1 MLLEINNPREAII
14 ESYTKPISY
23 KNYIL
28 FKGKVIVCFRQYWL
42 YLGMKHLL
50 LILFFV
56 PLISFGQEDIERY
69 KLYPTENMWIFLEL
83 DSATGLVWQVQ
94 YAVNDD
100 DKRFKTVLNDFVLN
114 NNEQVNGRWK
124 LYPTQNMY
132 QFLLVDVMFGSVIQ
146 IQWSTE
152 KNKRFVI
159 GLIE

>member
-1 MLLEINNPREAII
+1 MVSKIKYAGI
-14 ESYTKPISY
+14 
-23 KNYIL
+23 
-28 FKGKVIVCFRQYWL
+28 
-42 YLGMKHLL
+42 LL
-50 LILFFV
+50 LLFV
-56 PLISFGQEDIERY
+56 PLISFGQEDIERF

>member
-1 MLLEINNPREAII
+1 MLLEINPREAII
-14 ESYTKPISY
+14 ESYIKPVSY

-28 FKGKVIVCFRQYWL
+28 FRGKVIVCFRQYWL

>member
-1 MLLEINNPREAII
+1 M
-14 ESYTKPISY
+14 
-23 KNYIL
+23 
-28 FKGKVIVCFRQYWL
+28 L

-50 LILFFV
+50 LILLFV

-94 YAVNDD
+94 YAVNDN

>member
-1 MLLEINNPREAII
+1 MVSKIKYAGI
-14 ESYTKPISY
+14 
-23 KNYIL
+23 
-28 FKGKVIVCFRQYWL
+28 
-42 YLGMKHLL
+42 LL
-50 LILFFV
+50 LLFV

>member
-1 MLLEINNPREAII
+1 MFSA
-14 ESYTKPISY
+14 
-23 KNYIL
+23 
-28 FKGKVIVCFRQYWL
+28 VML

-83 DSATGLVWQVQ
+83 DSATGLLWQVQ

>member
-1 MLLEINNPREAII
+1 MVSKIKYAGI
-14 ESYTKPISY
+14 
-23 KNYIL
+23 
-28 FKGKVIVCFRQYWL
+28 
-42 YLGMKHLL
+42 LL
-50 LILFFV
+50 LLFV
-56 PLISFGQEDIERY
+56 PLISFGQEDIERF
-69 KLYPTENMWIFLEL
+69 KLYPTENMWTFLEL
-83 DSATGLVWQVQ
+83 DSATGLIWQVQ
-94 YAVNDD
+94 YTVNDK
-100 DKRFKTVLNDFVLN
+100 DKRFKTVLNDIVLN

>member
-1 MLLEINNPREAII
+1 
-14 ESYTKPISY
+14 
-23 KNYIL
+23 
-28 FKGKVIVCFRQYWL
+28 
-42 YLGMKHLL
+42 MKHLL
-50 LILFFV
+50 LILLFV

>member
-1 MLLEINNPREAII
+1 MVSKIKYAGI
-14 ESYTKPISY
+14 
-23 KNYIL
+23 
-28 FKGKVIVCFRQYWL
+28 
-42 YLGMKHLL
+42 LL
-50 LILFFV
+50 LLFV

-94 YAVNDD
+94 YAVNDN